1 VSFTAPVD
9 NGGATITSYT
19 VTSNVGGFSATGGSS
34 PITITGLTNG
44 TTYTF
49 TVTAT
54 NTNGTSTSSGTS
66 NSVVPAGA
74 PGTPTS
80 VTAIAGNGEATVS
93 FIAPV
98 SNGGSAITSYI
109 VTSNTGGFTATGGS
123 SPITITGLTNGVA
136 YTFTVTAVN
145 AIATSSASIISNS
158 VTPATPPDVPIN
170 VAATIGDSSASVSW
184 SAPADNGGSPITS
197 YTVIASIG
205 GFSATTSNT
214 TAIVTGLTNGT
225 AYTFTVTATNAFGT
239 SSSSGTSNS
248 VTPASIPDAPTNL
261 AATVQDSSIDL
272 TWSVPVSNGG
282 SPITDYIVEYKLTN
296 GGVWSVFADGVSTTP
311 AATVTSLSND
321 NSYDFR
327 IIAKNAVGSGIA
339 STEVSSAPGS
349 PAQVI
354 ILGFSDVTSPTIAT
368 EVRITNE

>member
-1 VSFTAPVD
+1 MSFTAPID

-19 VTSNVGGFSATGGSS
+19 VTSNVGGFTATGGSS

-145 AIATSSASIISNS
+145 AIATSNASIISNS

-170 VAATIGDSSASVSW
+170 VAATIGDSSAGISW
-184 SAPADNGGSPITS
+184 SAPASNGGSPITS
-197 YTVIASIG
+197 YTVTSNIG
-205 GFSATTSNT
+205 GFTATTNNT
-214 TAIVTGLTNGT
+214 TAILTGLTNGIS
-225 AYTFTVTATNAFGT
+225 YTFTVTATNAFGT

-248 VTPASIPDAPTNL
+248 ITPASVPSETTNL
-261 AATVQDSSIDL
+261 AATVQDGSIDL
-272 TWSVPVSNGG
+272 SWSVPVSNGG
-282 SPITDYIVEYKLTN
+282 SPITDYIVEYKLTI
-296 GGVWSVFADGVSTTP
+296 GGTWSVFADGVGTTP
-311 AATVTSLSND
+311 STTVTSLSND

-327 IIAKNAVGSGIA
+327 VSAKNVIGVGTVTSL
-339 STEVSSAPGS
+339 VSATPGA

-354 ILGFSDVTSPTIAT
+354 IQNFSDVTSPTIAT